1 MFPADRK
8 MRFDVLTLFPEMIT
22 PVIQV
27 SILKRAQEKGL
38 ATIRVHPLRDY
49 TTDKHRVTDDSPYG
63 GGAGMVLKPEPIF
76 AAIDAIRAESE
87 CRALPARA
95 RGVGAS
101 EDPSPCVTARAPTD
115 RKDDVL
121 RVLLASPQGRVF
133 DQKWAEEMSQ
143 ERRRLV
149 LVCGRYEGV
158 DERVK
163 VGLDA
168 EEFSIGDYV
177 LTGGELPAL
186 VVLDSVVR
194 LIPGV
199 LGDPDSPCQES
210 FNDDLLEHPHYTRP
224 FIFRG
229 MAVPEILLS
238 GDHGQIARWRRQQA
252 LWSTFRKRPDLF
264 QKLMRMERITRGDEE
279 LLDEVNIQ
287 NDKNELGERGKLH
300 ESDD

>member
-1 MFPADRK
+1 MFWKSWSKDQEAGVDFARAHGERELLFPADRK

-38 ATIRVHPLRDY
+38 ATIRVHPLRNY

-76 AAIDAIRAESE
+76 AAIDAIRAE
-87 CRALPARA
+87 
-95 RGVGAS
+95 G
-101 EDPSPCVTARAPTD
+101 
-115 RKDDVL
+115 DVL

-133 DQKWAEEMSQ
+133 DQKWAEELSQ

-238 GDHGQIARWRRQQA
+238 GNHGQIARWRRQQA

-264 QKLMRMERITRGDEE
+264 QKLMRMERITRGDQE

-287 NDKNELGERGKLH
+287 KDKNELGEWGKLH

>member
-1 MFPADRK
+1 

-22 PVIQV
+22 PVIQA

-38 ATIRVHPLRDY
+38 VTIGVHHLRDY

-76 AAIDAIRAESE
+76 AAIDAIQAEGD
-87 CRALPARA
+87 ALRI
-95 RGVGAS
+95 
-101 EDPSPCVTARAPTD
+101 
-115 RKDDVL
+115 
-121 RVLLASPQGRVF
+121 LLASPQGRVF
-133 DQKWAEEMSQ
+133 DQEWVVELSQ

-163 VGLDA
+163 VGLGA

-199 LGDPDSPCQES
+199 LGDPDSPCEES
-210 FNDDLLEHPHYTRP
+210 FNGDLLEYPHYTRP
-224 FIFRG
+224 FIFRE
-229 MAVPEILLS
+229 MTVPEILLS
-238 GDHGQIARWRRQQA
+238 GNHGQIARWRRQQA
-252 LWSTFRKRPDLF
+252 LWATVRKRPDLF
-264 QKLMRMERITRGDEE
+264 HKAVEMKRVTREDQE
-279 LLDEVNIQ
+279 LLKEVEVQ
-287 NDKNELGERGKLH
+287 YDDNELEEWGKFY
-300 ESDD
+300 ESDH

>member
-1 MFPADRK
+1 M
-8 MRFDVLTLFPEMIT
+8 
-22 PVIQV
+22 
-27 SILKRAQEKGL
+27 
-38 ATIRVHPLRDY
+38 TIGVHNLRDH

-76 AAIDAIRAESE
+76 AAIDAIRAEDN
-87 CRALPARA
+87 ALRI
-95 RGVGAS
+95 
-101 EDPSPCVTARAPTD
+101 
-115 RKDDVL
+115 
-121 RVLLASPQGRVF
+121 LLASPRGRVF
-133 DQKWAEEMSQ
+133 DQEWAAELSQ
-143 ERRRLV
+143 EPRRLV
-149 LVCGRYEGV
+149 LVSGHYEGV

-210 FNDDLLEHPHYTRP
+210 FDDDLLEHPHYTRP

-229 MAVPEILLS
+229 MTVPNILLS
-238 GDHGQIARWRRQQA
+238 GNHGQIARWRRQQA
-252 LWSTFRKRPDLF
+252 LWATLRKRPDLF
-264 QKLMRMERITRGDEE
+264 HKAVEMKQITQEDQE
-279 LLDEVNIQ
+279 LLKEVKIQDDE
-287 NDKNELGERGKLH
+287 NELGERGKFY
-300 ESDD
+300 ESDH

>member
-1 MFPADRK
+1 
-8 MRFDVLTLFPEMIT
+8 MRFDVITLFPEMIT

-76 AAIDAIRAESE
+76 AAIDAIRAE
-87 CRALPARA
+87 
-95 RGVGAS
+95 G
-101 EDPSPCVTARAPTD
+101 
-115 RKDDVL
+115 DVL

-133 DQKWAEEMSQ
+133 DQKWAEELSQ

-224 FIFRG
+224 FVFRG

-238 GDHGQIARWRRQQA
+238 GNHGQIARWRRQQA

-287 NDKNELGERGKLH
+287 NDKNELGEWGKLH